1 MSTVARHIK
10 KQRIQKGMTQDSLAG
25 QLFVTRQTVSN
36 WETGRSQPDI
46 DTLVRIAEVLQT
58 DVSVL
63 IYGPTQKPNQEGALR
78 GLCISGG
85 ITLLLGLF
93 YMIGMPIARDVSRR
107 LFMLTPY
114 LLLQTIIA
122 PILLFMLGWTLL
134 QGLFTAGLL
143 KPLSKGRKPLF
154 FCFLWSSFAS
164 ISSNRCI
171 RRRTGRCLI
180 SRTAGSCKSRALPP
194 GVFL

>member
-46 DTLVRIAEVLQT
+46 DNLVRIAEVLQT

-78 GLCISGG
+78 GLCISEG

-154 FCFLWSSFAS
+154 LFPLEFFC
-164 ISSNRCI
+164 
-171 RRRTGRCLI
+171 
-180 SRTAGSCKSRALPP
+180 
-194 GVFL
+194 